1 MGMMQQEKAKEERE
15 RKEKEE
21 REREKLDEE
30 RREEEKRN
38 REKFIEEKNELKNFE
53 QGEVVVI
60 RGLKKGPKPLP
71 NEKLVKIVDG
81 PFYRESKQTEMIE
94 EKYTISLEGKKLQM
108 SSQFLYRKFSLLQL
122 ATKEKSTGNL
132 ETQKKCSQ
140 DKKICSLD
148 DVESSAS
155 WEKRLVHDFK
165 DDFAK
170 IGHSVENTH
179 EVAKQAIK
187 FCQDNVENATYD
199 VVESQMRTSYT
210 TLETNFDPSH
220 VTDQLCKHV
229 FNEEETIQSLI
240 DSLTTNKDSLKEPH
254 DFKTE
259 NLPTKEK
266 CAENLQK
273 KEKCSQ
279 EKICSLDDV
288 KSLAIWDER
297 MESSASW
304 DERLVHDFRDDF
316 KKIGY
321 NVENTREFAK
331 NIVQDFQDV
340 KYATYDDVKSEMTI
354 RYTRIKSAV
363 DKIITELK
371 KMGFETN
378 SETSLYVLDKLCD
391 HKFYEEKTLQSLL
404 DTLRIKK
411 DALKDPHYLN
421 QEEQSNVLNNS

>member
-210 TLETNFDPSH
+210 TLEAPFNKIITKLKEMEFFTNFDPSH

-229 FNEEETIQSLI
+229 F
-240 DSLTTNKDSLKEPH
+240 
-254 DFKTE
+254 KTE

-266 CAENLQK
+266 CAENLQT